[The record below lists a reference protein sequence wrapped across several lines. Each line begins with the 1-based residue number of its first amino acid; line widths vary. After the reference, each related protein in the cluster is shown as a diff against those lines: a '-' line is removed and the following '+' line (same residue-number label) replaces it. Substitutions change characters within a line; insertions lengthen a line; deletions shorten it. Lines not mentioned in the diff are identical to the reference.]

1 MYRFTRSVY
10 VLEFDRGGLPYMFLI
25 QQQCPLIFFL
35 GMCSSGNP
43 YCGNILNKNKNK
55 YSKKDCTE
63 PKRNKDKA
71 YTGHR
76 VSWA

>member
-1 MYRFTRSVY
+1 MY
-10 VLEFDRGGLPYMFLI
+10 
-25 QQQCPLIFFL
+25 
-35 GMCSSGNP
+35 SSGNP